1 MSIIVSPSPSV
12 LRRQQISLKQGKQ
25 ERVGKGAESML
36 GLEAERELAQMRRRT
51 GSDGSP
57 RLFRLGRD
65 KTDKALSV
73 QTSLRRWVKNG

>member
-1 MSIIVSPSPSV
+1 MF
-12 LRRQQISLKQGKQ
+12 
-25 ERVGKGAESML
+25 
-36 GLEAERELAQMRRRT
+36 GLEAERELTQRRRRT